1 METYV
6 SMLSWT
12 GHPQPSAADVRA
24 AILRHDVPLRCRGL
38 HSIVI
43 LPDHGECGAVM
54 IAAVRSVRE
63 IESLASSILPGVPLA
78 IESMRFDDDTV
89 APSRIARVRAERD
102 YLDSVLEAV
111 IAC

>member
-6 SMLSWT
+6 SMLNWT
-12 GHPQPSAADVRA
+12 GHPQPSATDVRS
-24 AILRHDVPLRCRGL
+24 AILRHDVPLRRRGL
-38 HSIVI
+38 HSIII

-54 IAAVRSVRE
+54 IAAVCCVCE

-78 IESMRFDDDTV
+78 IESMRFDDDAV
-89 APSRIARVRAERD
+89 APARATFVPTERA